1 MRSNAGKRRSL
12 QRQKDL
18 LLDAA
23 AYLAQHGDA
32 NVVKS
37 GHNLMAESEF
47 GDIDDDDDEDDDGK
61 GEKVGKERR
70 VKRFGRE

>member
-1 MRSNAGKRRSL
+1 MRSYAGKRRSL

-47 GDIDDDDDEDDDGK
+47 GDIDDDDEGNDNDK
-61 GEKVGKERR
+61 GEKVQR

>member
-1 MRSNAGKRRSL
+1 MRSYAGKRRSL

-47 GDIDDDDDEDDDGK
+47 GDIDDDDEDDKNDK
-61 GEKVGKERR
+61 GEKVQR